1 MSHSRITSLFRHNEP
16 VLITVL
22 AVAIAVFGWID
33 PRFLSAGNFVSIA
46 QQSAV
51 IALVGF
57 AMTAVIIARGI
68 DISVGST
75 LAFAGVAA
83 GIVFA
88 STGSAA
94 LTLIAAIASGGLIG
108 LLNGLLIGFA
118 GISPFITTLAT
129 MAFARGLS
137 LSLSGASSLAITD
150 PPVLYA
156 GRATL
161 GLLPVSVVI
170 AFVLLC
176 VWWFVLRRTV
186 YGRWIYAI
194 GGNAEAARVS
204 MVPVDLV
211 RISVYLISGAT
222 AGLGAILTIGRLGSA
237 QPLAGTGLEF
247 TAITAAIIGGT
258 KLSGG
263 RGSIWG
269 TAIGALLLGVINTGL
284 SFLQVPQIIIYYI
297 TGALILVAV
306 LTSQPE
312 AITRLVRSLRR
323 RAKSPGAAAAATA
336 AHAEGAKHSI
346 TLSGI
351 GKIFP
356 GVKALDGVSFT
367 VSAGEVVA
375 LAGENGAGKSTL
387 VRCLSGVYRPDEGQ
401 LLVDGKAVA
410 FASPNDAKG
419 ISVIHQHFSLSPD
432 LTVAE
437 NMFVGREPRN
447 SLGFLDRRRMR
458 REAKAIMD
466 ELSLD
471 IDVDAELRTLS
482 VGRQQMVEIARAVLA
497 DAWFMIM
504 DEPTSALSNRE
515 RDQLYTLIERLKG
528 RGAGILYISHKLEEI
543 FNQCDRVVV
552 LRDGKFIGER
562 KTAETDEAEIVSM
575 MVGREVADIFP
586 HLDAEIGEVA
596 VEVKDISNGKLLQSA
611 SLNVRCGEIVA
622 LAGLMGS
629 GRSEVLRLIAGLDT
643 PQQGSIDVFG
653 VRQPGGDLKAA
664 NRAGIVYIP
673 EDRHLEGFVG
683 TMSIRDN
690 LSLAWIR
697 EHSRFGILSISGIG
711 RLARELIASLGVRPA
726 QPEKMTIELSGGNQQ
741 KVVIGKWLA
750 TKPRII
756 LLDEPTRGVDVGAK
770 SDLHHLI
777 AKLKQQGAAIIMV
790 SSELPEVLGVAD
802 RIIVLCEGRSVGEL
816 KRGAT
821 EEDVMAL
828 AFGENQRRGGTIHA
842 GRGAGHGAG
851 QPVGH
856 LSLGAST

>member
-1 MSHSRITSLFRHNEP
+1 MSQSPITSFFRRNEP
-16 VLITVL
+16 VLIVVL
-22 AVAIAVFGWID
+22 AIAIAVFGWID
-33 PRFLSAGNFVSIA
+33 PRFLTAGNFVSIT

-51 IALVGF
+51 IALAAF

-68 DISVGST
+68 DISIGSA

-83 GIVFA
+83 GLVFSA
-88 STGSAA
+88 TGSATA
-94 LTLIAAIASGGLIG
+94 TLLAAIASGAAIG
-108 LLNGLLIGFA
+108 LLNGLLIGFG
-118 GISPFITTLAT
+118 GISPFIATLAT

-137 LSLSGASSLAITD
+137 LSLSHASSLEITD
-150 PPVLYA
+150 PIILYA
-156 GRATL
+156 GRATF
-161 GLLPVSVVI
+161 GLIPVSVII
-170 AFVLLC
+170 AAIVLCL
-176 VWWFVLRRTV
+176 WWFVLRRTV

-204 MVPVDLV
+204 MVPVNLV

-222 AGLGAILTIGRLGSA
+222 AGLGAILTVGRLGSA

-263 RGSIWG
+263 QGSIWG
-269 TAIGALLLGVINTGL
+269 TAVGALLLGVINTGL
-284 SFLQVPQIIIYYI
+284 SFLQVPQIIIYYV

-306 LTSQPE
+306 LSSQPE
-312 AITRLVRSLRR
+312 AIRGLVRSARR
-323 RAKSPGAAAAATA
+323 RTISVAPATSAVAADDA
-336 AHAEGAKHSI
+336 AHSI
-346 TLSGI
+346 SLVGI

-367 VSAGEVVA
+367 VSSGEVVA

-387 VRCLSGVYRPDEGQ
+387 VKCISGVYRPDEGQ
-401 LLVDGKAVA
+401 LVIDGMPVS
-410 FASPNDAKG
+410 FSSPNDAKG

-447 SLGFLDRRRMR
+447 AFGLLDRRRMR
-458 REAKAIMD
+458 REAKAILE

-471 IDVDAELRTLS
+471 IDVDIELRALS
-482 VGRQQMVEIARAVLA
+482 VGRRQMVEIARAVLS
-497 DAWFMIM
+497 DAWFMVM

-515 RDQLYTLIERLKG
+515 RDQLYSLIARLRA
-528 RGAGILYISHKLEEI
+528 RGAGILYISHKMEEI
-543 FNQCDRVVV
+543 FTQCDRVVV

-562 KTAETDEAEIVSM
+562 KTVETAEVEIVSM
-575 MVGREVADIFP
+575 MVGREVDDIFP
-586 HLDAEIGEVA
+586 HLAAEIGA
-596 VEVKDISNGKLLQSA
+596 TAIEVKDVSNGRLLTSA
-611 SLNVRCGEIVA
+611 SLSVRCGEIVA

-629 GRSEVLRLIAGLDT
+629 GRSEVLRLIAGLET
-643 PQQGSIDVFG
+643 LHAGSIDVFG
-653 VRQPGGDLKAA
+653 ERQAGGSIKAA
-664 NRAGIVYIP
+664 NRAGIVYVP

-683 TMSIRDN
+683 PMSIRDN

-697 EHSRFGILSISGIG
+697 GNSRFGILPMRKIG
-711 RLARELIASLGVRPA
+711 ALARELIASLGVRPA
-726 QPEKMTIELSGGNQQ
+726 QPGKMTLELSGGNQQ

-750 TKPRII
+750 TRPRII

-777 AKLKQQGAAIIMV
+777 AGLKQKGAAILMV

-802 RIIVLCEGRSVGEL
+802 RIVVMREGRSVGEL
-816 KRGAT
+816 PRGAT
-821 EEDVMAL
+821 EEEVMAL
-828 AFGENQRRGGTIHA
+828 AFGEASRTASISPART
-842 GRGAGHGAG
+842 
-851 QPVGH
+851 
-856 LSLGAST
+856 LSATAANVPLGANAR

>member
-1 MSHSRITSLFRHNEP
+1 MSHSRITSLLRRNEP
-16 VLITVL
+16 VLVVVL
-22 AVAIAVFGWID
+22 ALAVLVFGWID
-33 PRFLSAGNFVSIA
+33 PRFWSAGNFVSIA

-51 IALVGF
+51 IALVAF

-83 GIVFA
+83 GIVFT
-88 STGSAA
+88 STGSAT
-94 LTLIAAIASGGLIG
+94 LTLLAAIVSGASIGLI
-108 LLNGLLIGFA
+108 NGLLIGFA
-118 GISPFITTLAT
+118 GISPFIATLAT

-137 LSLSGASSLAITD
+137 LSLSGASSLAIPD
-150 PPVLYA
+150 PAVLYA
-156 GRATL
+156 GRASL
-161 GLLPVSVVI
+161 GLLPVSVII
-170 AFVLLC
+170 AALVLC

-204 MVPVDLV
+204 MVPVNLV
-211 RISVYLISGAT
+211 RISVYLIAGAT

-237 QPLAGTGLEF
+237 QPLAGAGLEF

-263 RGSIWG
+263 QGSIWG

-297 TGALILVAV
+297 TGALIVIAV
-306 LTSQPE
+306 LSSQPE
-312 AITRLVRSLRR
+312 SVAQLLRSIRR
-323 RAKSPGAAAAATA
+323 RTASATSPTVRQTTGA
-336 AHAEGAKHSI
+336 HSI
-346 TLSGI
+346 SLQGI

-387 VRCLSGVYRPDEGQ
+387 VKCISGVYRPDEGQ
-401 LLVDGKAVA
+401 LVIDGVPVT

-437 NMFVGREPRN
+437 NMFVGREPRT
-447 SLGFLDRRRMR
+447 SLGLLDRRKMR
-458 REAKAIMD
+458 IEAQAILQ

-471 IDVDAELRTLS
+471 IDVDAQLRTLS

-497 DAWFMIM
+497 DAWFMVM

-515 RDQLYTLIERLKG
+515 RDQLYVLIAKLRA
-528 RGAGILYISHKLEEI
+528 RGAGILYISHKMEEI

-562 KTAETDEAEIVSM
+562 ATDETTEAEIVSM
-575 MVGREVADIFP
+575 MVGRDVGDIFP
-586 HLDAEIGEVA
+586 HLPAELGETA
-596 VEVKDISNGKLLQSA
+596 IEVKDISNGKLLTSA
-611 SLNVRCGEIVA
+611 SLSVRCGEIVA

-629 GRSEVLRLIAGLDT
+629 GRSEVLRLIAGLET
-643 PQQGSIDVFG
+643 PQNGTIDVFG
-653 VRQPGGDLKAA
+653 KRESGGDIKAA

-683 TMSIRDN
+683 TLSIREN

-697 EHSRFGILSISGIG
+697 EHSRFGLLPMRKIG
-711 RLARELIASLGVRPA
+711 EMARELIGSLGVRPA

-777 AKLKQQGAAIIMV
+777 AKLKQQGAAILMV

-802 RIIVLCEGRSVGEL
+802 RIIVMCEGRSVGEL

-821 EEDVMAL
+821 EEEVMAL
-828 AFGENQRRGGTIHA
+828 AFGETTRVRRTKVPSAAVPAH
-842 GRGAGHGAG
+842 
-851 QPVGH
+851 PFV
-856 LSLGAST
+856 LGVSVI

>member
-1 MSHSRITSLFRHNEP
+1 MSQSPITSFFRRNEP
-16 VLITVL
+16 VLIVVL

-33 PRFLSAGNFVSIA
+33 PRFLTAGNLVSIT

-51 IALVGF
+51 IALVAF

-68 DISVGST
+68 DISVGSA
-75 LAFAGVAA
+75 LAFAGVVA
-83 GIVFA
+83 GIVFSA
-88 STGSAA
+88 TGSAVA
-94 LTLIAAIASGGLIG
+94 TLLAAIVSGAAIG
-108 LLNGLLIGFA
+108 LLNGVLIGFG
-118 GISPFITTLAT
+118 GISPFIATLAT

-137 LSLSGASSLAITD
+137 LSLSHASSLEITD
-150 PPVLYA
+150 PIILYA
-156 GRATL
+156 GRATF
-161 GLLPVSVVI
+161 GLIPVSVVI
-170 AFVLLC
+170 AAVVLCL
-176 VWWFVLRRTV
+176 WWFVLRRTV

-204 MVPVDLV
+204 MVPVNLV

-263 RGSIWG
+263 QGSIWG
-269 TAIGALLLGVINTGL
+269 TAVGALLLGVINTGL

-297 TGALILVAV
+297 TGALILIAV
-306 LTSQPE
+306 LSSQPE
-312 AITRLVRSLRR
+312 AVSRLVRSARR
-323 RAKSPGAAAAATA
+323 RTMPAVPTTTSVATTDGPA
-336 AHAEGAKHSI
+336 HSI
-346 TLSGI
+346 SLVGI

-387 VRCLSGVYRPDEGQ
+387 VKCISGVYRPDEGQ
-401 LLVDGKAVA
+401 LVIDGMPVS
-410 FASPNDAKG
+410 FSSPNDAKG

-447 SLGFLDRRRMR
+447 AFGLLDRRRMR
-458 REAKAIMD
+458 NEAKEILD

-471 IDVDAELRTLS
+471 IDVDIELRALS
-482 VGRQQMVEIARAVLA
+482 VGRRQMVEIARAVLS
-497 DAWFMIM
+497 DAWFMVM

-515 RDQLYTLIERLKG
+515 RDQLYTLIARLRA
-528 RGAGILYISHKLEEI
+528 RGAGILYISHKMEEI
-543 FNQCDRVVV
+543 FTQCDRVVV
-552 LRDGKFIGER
+552 LRDGRFIGER
-562 KTAETDEAEIVSM
+562 KTAETSEAEIVSM
-575 MVGREVADIFP
+575 MVGREVDDIFP
-586 HLDAEIGEVA
+586 HLEAKVGETA
-596 VEVKDISNGKLLQSA
+596 IEVKDISNGRLLKSA
-611 SLNVRCGEIVA
+611 SLSVRCGEIVA

-629 GRSEVLRLIAGLDT
+629 GRSEVLRLIAGMETLHD
-643 PQQGSIDVFG
+643 GSIAVFG
-653 VRQPGGDLKAA
+653 ERQAGGSIKAA
-664 NRAGIVYIP
+664 NRAGIVYVP

-683 TMSIRDN
+683 SMSIRDN

-697 EHSRFGILSISGIG
+697 DNSRFGILSMRKIG
-711 RLARELIASLGVRPA
+711 ALARELIGSLGVRPA
-726 QPEKMTIELSGGNQQ
+726 QPGKMTIELSGGNQQ

-750 TKPRII
+750 TEPRVI

-777 AKLKQQGAAIIMV
+777 AGLKQQGAAILMV

-802 RIIVLCEGRSVGEL
+802 RIVVMREGRSVGEL
-816 KRGAT
+816 PRGVT
-821 EEDVMAL
+821 EEEVMAL
-828 AFGENQRRGGTIHA
+828 AFGETSRTTKMPQPRTLSA
-842 GRGAGHGAG
+842 AAASVPFGANAR
-851 QPVGH
+851 
-856 LSLGAST
+856 

>member
-1 MSHSRITSLFRHNEP
+1 MSQSPITSFFRRNEP
-16 VLITVL
+16 VLIVVL
-22 AVAIAVFGWID
+22 AIAIAVFGWID
-33 PRFLSAGNFVSIA
+33 PRFLTAGNFVSIT

-51 IALVGF
+51 IALAAF

-68 DISVGST
+68 DISIGSA

-83 GIVFA
+83 GLVFSA
-88 STGSAA
+88 TGSATA
-94 LTLIAAIASGGLIG
+94 TLLAAIASGAAIG
-108 LLNGLLIGFA
+108 LLNGLLIGFG
-118 GISPFITTLAT
+118 GISPFIATLAT

-137 LSLSGASSLAITD
+137 LSLSHASSLEITD
-150 PPVLYA
+150 PIILYA
-156 GRATL
+156 GRATF
-161 GLLPVSVVI
+161 GLIPVSVII
-170 AFVLLC
+170 AAIVLCL
-176 VWWFVLRRTV
+176 WWFVLRRTV

-204 MVPVDLV
+204 MVPVNLV

-222 AGLGAILTIGRLGSA
+222 AGLGAILTVGRLGSA

-263 RGSIWG
+263 QGSIWG
-269 TAIGALLLGVINTGL
+269 TAVGALLLGVINTGL
-284 SFLQVPQIIIYYI
+284 SFLQVPQIIIYYV

-306 LTSQPE
+306 LSSQPE
-312 AITRLVRSLRR
+312 AIRGLVRSARR
-323 RAKSPGAAAAATA
+323 RTISVAPATSAVAADDA
-336 AHAEGAKHSI
+336 AHSI
-346 TLSGI
+346 SLVGI

-367 VSAGEVVA
+367 VSSGEVVA

-387 VRCLSGVYRPDEGQ
+387 VKCISGVYRPDEGQ
-401 LLVDGKAVA
+401 LVIDGMPVS
-410 FASPNDAKG
+410 FSSPNDAKG

-447 SLGFLDRRRMR
+447 AFGLLDRRRMR
-458 REAKAIMD
+458 REAKAILE

-471 IDVDAELRTLS
+471 IDVDIELRALS
-482 VGRQQMVEIARAVLA
+482 VGRRQMVEIARAVLS
-497 DAWFMIM
+497 DAWFMVM

-515 RDQLYTLIERLKG
+515 RDQLYSLIARLRA
-528 RGAGILYISHKLEEI
+528 RGAGILYISHKMEEI
-543 FNQCDRVVV
+543 FTQCDRVVV

-562 KTAETDEAEIVSM
+562 KTVETTEVEIVSM
-575 MVGREVADIFP
+575 MVGREVDDIFP
-586 HLDAEIGEVA
+586 HLAAEIGA
-596 VEVKDISNGKLLQSA
+596 TAIEVKDVSNGRLLTSA
-611 SLNVRCGEIVA
+611 SLSVRCGEIVA

-629 GRSEVLRLIAGLDT
+629 GRSEVLRLIAGLET
-643 PQQGSIDVFG
+643 LHAGSIDVFG
-653 VRQPGGDLKAA
+653 ERQAGGSIKAA
-664 NRAGIVYIP
+664 NRAGIVYVP

-683 TMSIRDN
+683 PMSIRDN

-697 EHSRFGILSISGIG
+697 GNSRFGILPMRKIG
-711 RLARELIASLGVRPA
+711 ALARELIASLGVRPA
-726 QPEKMTIELSGGNQQ
+726 QPGKMTLELSGGNQQ

-750 TKPRII
+750 TRPRII

-777 AKLKQQGAAIIMV
+777 AGLKQKGAAILMV

-802 RIIVLCEGRSVGEL
+802 RIVVMREGRSVGEL
-816 KRGAT
+816 PRGAT
-821 EEDVMAL
+821 EEEVMAL
-828 AFGENQRRGGTIHA
+828 AFGEASRTASISPART
-842 GRGAGHGAG
+842 
-851 QPVGH
+851 
-856 LSLGAST
+856 LSATAANVPLGANAR

>member
-1 MSHSRITSLFRHNEP
+1 MFQSPITSFFRRNEP
-16 VLITVL
+16 VLIVVL
-22 AVAIAVFGWID
+22 AIAIAVFGWID
-33 PRFLSAGNFVSIA
+33 PRFLTAGNFVSIT

-51 IALVGF
+51 IALAAF

-68 DISVGST
+68 DISVGSA
-75 LAFAGVAA
+75 LAFAGVVA
-83 GIVFA
+83 GLVFTA
-88 STGSAA
+88 TGSAVA
-94 LTLIAAIASGGLIG
+94 TLLAAIVSGAAIG
-108 LLNGLLIGFA
+108 LLNGVLIGFG
-118 GISPFITTLAT
+118 GISPFIATLAT

-137 LSLSGASSLAITD
+137 LSLSHASSLEITD
-150 PPVLYA
+150 PAILYA
-156 GRATL
+156 GRATF
-161 GLLPVSVVI
+161 GLIPVSVVI
-170 AFVLLC
+170 AAIVLCL
-176 VWWFVLRRTV
+176 WWFVLRRTV

-204 MVPVDLV
+204 MVPVNLV

-263 RGSIWG
+263 QGSIWG
-269 TAIGALLLGVINTGL
+269 TAVGALLLGVINTGL
-284 SFLQVPQIIIYYI
+284 SFLQVPQIIIYYV

-306 LTSQPE
+306 LSSQPE
-312 AITRLVRSLRR
+312 AISRLVRSARPR
-323 RAKSPGAAAAATA
+323 TISAAPTTGAA
-336 AHAEGAKHSI
+336 GADGPAHSI
-346 TLSGI
+346 SLVGI

-387 VRCLSGVYRPDEGQ
+387 VKCISGVYRPDEGQ
-401 LLVDGKAVA
+401 LVIDGMPVS
-410 FASPNDAKG
+410 FSSPNDAKG

-447 SLGFLDRRRMR
+447 AFGLLDRRRMR
-458 REAKAIMD
+458 REAKAILD

-471 IDVDAELRTLS
+471 IDVDIELRALS
-482 VGRQQMVEIARAVLA
+482 VGRQQMVEIARAVLS
-497 DAWFMIM
+497 DAWFMVM

-515 RDQLYTLIERLKG
+515 RDQLYTLIAKLRA
-528 RGAGILYISHKLEEI
+528 RGAGILYISHKMEEI
-543 FNQCDRVVV
+543 FTQCDRVVV

-562 KTAETDEAEIVSM
+562 KTAETSEAEIVSM
-575 MVGREVADIFP
+575 MVGREVDDIFP
-586 HLDAEIGEVA
+586 HLEAEIGETA
-596 VEVKDISNGKLLQSA
+596 IEVKDISNGRLLKSA
-611 SLNVRCGEIVA
+611 SLSVRCGEIVA

-629 GRSEVLRLIAGLDT
+629 GRSEVLRLIAGLETLHD
-643 PQQGSIDVFG
+643 GSIEVFG
-653 VRQPGGDLKAA
+653 ERQAGGGIKAA
-664 NRAGIVYIP
+664 NRAGIVYVP

-683 TMSIRDN
+683 PMPIRDN

-697 EHSRFGILSISGIG
+697 GNSRFGILSMRKISA
-711 RLARELIASLGVRPA
+711 LARELIGSLGVRPA
-726 QPEKMTIELSGGNQQ
+726 QPGKMTMELSGGNQQ

-777 AKLKQQGAAIIMV
+777 AGLKQKGAAILMV

-802 RIIVLCEGRSVGEL
+802 RIVVMREGRSVGEL
-816 KRGAT
+816 PRGVT
-821 EEDVMAL
+821 EEEVMAL
-828 AFGENQRRGGTIHA
+828 AFGETSRTA
-842 GRGAGHGAG
+842 KMP
-851 QPVGH
+851 QPRT
-856 LSLGAST
+856 LSAAANVPLGANAR

>member
-1 MSHSRITSLFRHNEP
+1 MSHSRISSLLRHNEP
-16 VLITVL
+16 VLIVVL
-22 AVAIAVFGWID
+22 VVAISVFGWID

-51 IALVGF
+51 IALVAF
-57 AMTAVIIARGI
+57 AMTAVIITRGI
-68 DISVGST
+68 DISVGSS

-88 STGSAA
+88 STGSAT
-94 LTLIAAIASGGLIG
+94 LTLIAAIASGALIG
-108 LLNGLLIGFA
+108 LLNGLLIGLA
-118 GISPFITTLAT
+118 GISPFIATLAT

-137 LSLSGASSLAITD
+137 LSLSGASSLPITD
-150 PPVLYA
+150 PDVLFA
-156 GRATL
+156 GRATV
-161 GLLPVSVVI
+161 GVLPVSVVI
-170 AFVLLC
+170 AGVVLC

-186 YGRWIYAI
+186 YGRCIYAV

-204 MVPVDLV
+204 MVPVELV
-211 RISVYLISGAT
+211 RISVYLVAGAT

-297 TGALILVAV
+297 TGALIVVAV

-312 AITRLVRSLRR
+312 TITRLVGSLRR
-323 RAKSPGAAAAATA
+323 RAKSAGSAAAVVAAEF
-336 AHAEGAKHSI
+336 EGEKHSI

-367 VSAGEVVA
+367 VTAGEVVA

-387 VRCLSGVYRPDEGQ
+387 VKCISGVYRPDEGR
-401 LLVDGKAVA
+401 LLIDGKPVT

-447 SLGFLDRRRMR
+447 VLGLLDRRRMR
-458 REAKAIMD
+458 CHARAIMA

-497 DAWFMIM
+497 DAWFMVM

-515 RDQLYTLIERLKG
+515 RDQLYTLIERLKA
-528 RGAGILYISHKLEEI
+528 RGAGILYISHKMEEI

-562 KTAETDEAEIVSM
+562 KTVETDEAEIVSM
-575 MVGREVADIFP
+575 MVGREVGDIFP
-586 HLDAEIGEVA
+586 HLEAEIGEVA
-596 VEVKDISNGKLLQSA
+596 VKVDNISNGKLLQSA
-611 SLNVRCGEIVA
+611 SLHVRCGEIVA

-629 GRSEVLRLIAGLDT
+629 GRSEVLRLIAGLEII
-643 PQQGSIDVFG
+643 QQGTLDVFG
-653 VRQPGGDLKAA
+653 ERQTGGDLKAA

-690 LSLAWIR
+690 LSLAWMR
-697 EHSRFGILSISGIG
+697 ENSWFGILPTAGIG
-711 RLARELIASLGVRPA
+711 WLARELIASLGVRPA
-726 QPEKMTIELSGGNQQ
+726 QADKMTIELSGGNQQ

-750 TKPRII
+750 TKPRVI

-802 RIIVLCEGRSVGEL
+802 RIVVMCEGRSVGEL

-828 AFGENQRRGGTIHA
+828 AFGDNNRRAGTPRA
-842 GRGAGHGAG
+842 ERNAAPSVGQLSMGA
-851 QPVGH
+851 
-856 LSLGAST
+856 TT

>member
-1 MSHSRITSLFRHNEP
+1 VPHSWIKSLFGRNEP
-16 VLITVL
+16 VLIVVL
-22 AVAIAVFGWID
+22 AIAIAVFGWID
-33 PRFLSAGNFVSIA
+33 PLFLSAGNFVSIA

-51 IALVGF
+51 IAIVAF

-83 GIVFA
+83 GIVFT
-88 STGSAA
+88 STGSAF
-94 LTLIAAIASGGLIG
+94 LTLATAIVSGGIIG
-108 LLNGLLIGFA
+108 LINGGLIGFA
-118 GISPFITTLAT
+118 GISPFIATLAT

-137 LSLSGASSLAITD
+137 LSLSDASSLAIND
-150 PPVLYA
+150 PVVLFA
-156 GRATL
+156 GRATV
-161 GLLPVSVVI
+161 GSIPVSVII
-170 AFVLLC
+170 AAVLAC

-186 YGRWIYAI
+186 YGRWIYAV
-194 GGNAEAARVS
+194 GGNGEAARVS
-204 MVPVDLV
+204 MVPVNLV
-211 RISVYLISGAT
+211 RISVYLLSGAT

-263 RGSIWG
+263 QGSIWG

-297 TGALILVAV
+297 TGTLIVVAV
-306 LTSQPE
+306 LMSQPE
-312 AITRLVRSLRR
+312 AITRLFRSVRR
-323 RAKSPGAAAAATA
+323 RMASSNAPTV
-336 AHAEGAKHSI
+336 AEAIDGDTDRHSI
-346 TLSGI
+346 SLHGL
-351 GKIFP
+351 GKVFP

-387 VRCLSGVYRPDEGQ
+387 VKCISGVYRPDEGQ
-401 LLVDGKAVA
+401 LVVDGKRVS
-410 FASPNDAKG
+410 FASPNDAEG

-447 SLGFLDRRRMR
+447 IFGLLNRRRMR

-482 VGRQQMVEIARAVLA
+482 VGRQQMVEIARAVLS
-497 DAWFMIM
+497 DAWFMVM

-515 RDQLYTLIERLKG
+515 RDQLYMLIERLKK
-528 RGAGILYISHKLEEI
+528 RGAGILYISHKMEEI

-575 MVGREVADIFP
+575 MVGREVGDIFP
-586 HLDAEIGEVA
+586 HLEAEIGEIA
-596 VEVKDISNGKLLQSA
+596 VEVRNISNGKLLKDA
-611 SLNVRCGEIVA
+611 SVNVRCGEIVA

-629 GRSEVLRLIAGLDT
+629 GRSEVLRLIAGLET
-643 PQQGSIDVFG
+643 LHGGSVEVFG
-653 VRQPGGDLKAA
+653 QRYPGGDLKAA
-664 NRAGIVYIP
+664 NQAGIVYIP

-683 TMSIRDN
+683 TMSIREN

-697 EHSRFGILSISGIG
+697 EHSRFGILPIRGIG
-711 RLARELIASLGVRPA
+711 QLARELIASLGVRPP
-726 QPEKMTIELSGGNQQ
+726 QPDKMTIELSGGNQQ

-750 TKPRII
+750 TKPKVI

-777 AKLKQQGAAIIMV
+777 AQLKQQGAAIIMV

-802 RIIVLCEGRSVGEL
+802 RIVVMCEGRSVGEL
-816 KRGAT
+816 ARGAT

-828 AFGENQRRGGTIHA
+828 AFGEQSDRSNAAKPKLRVVSDGA
-842 GRGAGHGAG
+842 GRAVTGAGA
-851 QPVGH
+851 
-856 LSLGAST
+856 

>member
-1 MSHSRITSLFRHNEP
+1 MSHSRFTSLLRHNEP
-16 VLITVL
+16 VLIVVL

-51 IALVGF
+51 IALVAF

-75 LAFAGVAA
+75 LAFAGVSA

-88 STGSAA
+88 ATGSAA
-94 LTLIAAIASGGLIG
+94 LTLLAAIASGAMIG
-108 LLNGLLIGFA
+108 LLNGLLIGLA
-118 GISPFITTLAT
+118 GISPFIATLAT

-150 PPVLYA
+150 PVVLYA
-156 GRATL
+156 GRATI
-161 GLLPVSVVI
+161 GPLPVSVVI
-170 AFVLLC
+170 AAILLC
-176 VWWFVLRRTV
+176 AWWFVLRRTV
-186 YGRWIYAI
+186 YGRWIYAV

-211 RISVYLISGAT
+211 RISVYLIAGAT

-297 TGALILVAV
+297 TGALIVVAV

-312 AITRLVRSLRR
+312 AITRLVASLRR
-323 RAKSPGAAAAATA
+323 RAKSAGAAAAGETATA
-336 AHAEGAKHSI
+336 EIEKRSI

-387 VRCLSGVYRPDEGQ
+387 VKCISGVYRPDEGR
-401 LLVDGKAVA
+401 LLMDGKPVT
-410 FASPNDAKG
+410 FASPKDARG

-447 SLGFLDRRRMR
+447 VFGLLDRRRMR
-458 REAKAIMD
+458 REARAIMD

-497 DAWFMIM
+497 DAWFMVM

-515 RDQLYTLIERLKG
+515 RDQLYMLIERLKA
-528 RGAGILYISHKLEEI
+528 RGAGILYISHKMEEI

-562 KTAETDEAEIVSM
+562 KTSETDEAEIVSM
-575 MVGREVADIFP
+575 MVGREVGDIFP
-586 HLDAEIGEVA
+586 HLQAEIGEIA

-611 SLNVRCGEIVA
+611 SLHVRCGEIVA

-643 PQQGSIDVFG
+643 LQQGSIDVFG
-653 VRQPGGDLKAA
+653 TAHGGDLRAA

-697 EHSRFGILSISGIG
+697 EHSRFGILSMTGIG
-711 RLARELIASLGVRPA
+711 RLARELIGSLGVRPA
-726 QPEKMTIELSGGNQQ
+726 QPDKMTIELSGGNQQ

-750 TKPRII
+750 TKPRVI

-802 RIIVLCEGRSVGEL
+802 RIVVMCEGRSVGEL

-821 EEDVMAL
+821 EEEVMAL
-828 AFGENQRRGGTIHA
+828 AFGENVRRLGVVQTD
-842 GRGAGHGAG
+842 HGAAFPIG
-851 QPVGH
+851 QF
-856 LSLGAST
+856 SLGAST

>member
-1 MSHSRITSLFRHNEP
+1 MSHSRIISLLRHNEP
-16 VLITVL
+16 VLVVVL
-22 AVAIAVFGWID
+22 VVAISVFGWID
-33 PRFLSAGNFVSIA
+33 PRFLSTGNFVSIA

-51 IALVGF
+51 IALVAF

-88 STGSAA
+88 STGSAT
-94 LTLIAAIASGGLIG
+94 LTLIAAIASGALIG

-118 GISPFITTLAT
+118 GISPFIATLAT

-137 LSLSGASSLAITD
+137 LSLSGASSLPIAD
-150 PPVLYA
+150 PAVLYA
-156 GRATL
+156 GRATV

-170 AFVLLC
+170 AGIVLC

-204 MVPVDLV
+204 MVPVELV
-211 RISVYLISGAT
+211 RISVYLIAGAT

-297 TGALILVAV
+297 TGALIVVAV

-312 AITRLVRSLRR
+312 TITRLVGSLRR
-323 RAKSPGAAAAATA
+323 RAKFAGSSAAAVAAETNG
-336 AHAEGAKHSI
+336 EKHSI

-367 VSAGEVVA
+367 VTAGEVVA

-387 VRCLSGVYRPDEGQ
+387 VKCISGVYRPDEGR
-401 LLVDGKAVA
+401 LLVDGKPVT

-437 NMFVGREPRN
+437 NMFVGREPRTAFG
-447 SLGFLDRRRMR
+447 LLDRRRMR
-458 REAKAIMD
+458 REARAIMS

-497 DAWFMIM
+497 DAWFMVM

-515 RDQLYTLIERLKG
+515 RDQLYTLIDRLKA
-528 RGAGILYISHKLEEI
+528 RGAGILYISHKMEEI

-575 MVGREVADIFP
+575 MVGREVGDIFP
-586 HLDAEIGEVA
+586 HLEAEIGEVA
-596 VEVKDISNGKLLQSA
+596 VKVNNISNGKLLHSA
-611 SLNVRCGEIVA
+611 SLHVRCGEIVA

-643 PQQGSIDVFG
+643 IQEGTLDVFG
-653 VRQPGGDLKAA
+653 ERQAGGNLKAA

-690 LSLAWIR
+690 LSLAWMR
-697 EHSRFGILSISGIG
+697 EHSRFGILHMAGIR

-726 QPEKMTIELSGGNQQ
+726 QADKMTIELSGGNQQ

-750 TKPRII
+750 TRPRVI

-802 RIIVLCEGRSVGEL
+802 RIVVMCEGRSVGEL

-828 AFGENQRRGGTIHA
+828 AFGENHRRACTPRAQRSA
-842 GRGAGHGAG
+842 APSVG
-851 QPVGH
+851 QF
-856 LSLGAST
+856 SMEATT

>member
-1 MSHSRITSLFRHNEP
+1 MSHSRIISLLRHNEP
-16 VLITVL
+16 VLVVVL
-22 AVAIAVFGWID
+22 VVAISVFGWID

-51 IALVGF
+51 IALVAF

-88 STGSAA
+88 STGSAT
-94 LTLIAAIASGGLIG
+94 LTLIAAIASGALIG

-118 GISPFITTLAT
+118 GISPFIATLAT

-137 LSLSGASSLAITD
+137 LSLSGASSLPIAD
-150 PPVLYA
+150 PAVLYA
-156 GRATL
+156 GRATV

-170 AFVLLC
+170 AGIVLC

-204 MVPVDLV
+204 MVPVELV
-211 RISVYLISGAT
+211 RISVYLIAGAT

-297 TGALILVAV
+297 TGALIVVAV

-312 AITRLVRSLRR
+312 TITRLVGSLRR
-323 RAKSPGAAAAATA
+323 RAKFAGSSAAAVAAETNG
-336 AHAEGAKHSI
+336 EKHSI

-367 VSAGEVVA
+367 VTAGEVVA

-387 VRCLSGVYRPDEGQ
+387 VKCISGVYRPDEGR
-401 LLVDGKAVA
+401 LLVDGKPVT

-437 NMFVGREPRN
+437 NMFVGREPRTAFG
-447 SLGFLDRRRMR
+447 LLDRRRMR
-458 REAKAIMD
+458 REARAIMS

-497 DAWFMIM
+497 DAWFMVM

-515 RDQLYTLIERLKG
+515 RDQLYTLIDRLKA
-528 RGAGILYISHKLEEI
+528 RGAGILYISHKMEEI

-575 MVGREVADIFP
+575 MVGREVGDIFP
-586 HLDAEIGEVA
+586 HLEAEIGEVA
-596 VEVKDISNGKLLQSA
+596 VKVNNISNGKLLHSA
-611 SLNVRCGEIVA
+611 SLHVRCGEVVA

-643 PQQGSIDVFG
+643 IQEGTLDVFG
-653 VRQPGGDLKAA
+653 ERQAGGDLKAA
-664 NRAGIVYIP
+664 NRSGIVYIP

-690 LSLAWIR
+690 LSLAWMR
-697 EHSRFGILSISGIG
+697 EHSRFGILPMAGIG

-726 QPEKMTIELSGGNQQ
+726 QADKMTIELSGGNQQ

-750 TKPRII
+750 TRPRVI

-802 RIIVLCEGRSVGEL
+802 RVVVMCEGRSVGEL

-828 AFGENQRRGGTIHA
+828 AFGENHRRVGTPRA
-842 GRGAGHGAG
+842 ERSAAPSVG
-851 QPVGH
+851 QF
-856 LSLGAST
+856 SMEATT